1 MAYPEKSQSVEADG
15 FPEPYPV
22 FGRSSDG
29 QTVYIQAPNDGTFE
43 PGPSSLRLRLANAQ
57 SFTFPYAFIAW
68 YPPKGGLPGGLAV
81 TAPEVLNVLALP
93 TEYNSTN
100 TDAESAGRVCIIQRA
115 LPMLVLST
123 G

>member
-1 MAYPEKSQSVEADG
+1 MLYLYFYSLYPYKSANTDAVGGACQVAYPEKSQSVEADG

-29 QTVYIQAPNDGTFE
+29 QTIYIQAPNDGTFE

-93 TEYNSTN
+93 VQKYKH
-100 TDAESAGRVCIIQRA
+100 
-115 LPMLVLST
+115 
-123 G
+123 

>member
-1 MAYPEKSQSVEADG
+1 VAYPEKSQSVEADG

-100 TDAESAGRVCIIQRA
+100 TDAKSAGRVCIIQRA
-115 LPMLVLST
+115 RPMLVLST